1 MFIILNIYRRLRYGI
16 DGNGGDQSCP
26 SLPVRCDPD
35 SKVRTYDGTCNNLQ
49 FPEWGAI
56 SKPYQ
61 RFFRPMYE
69 DGRTSF
75 LVLLPFI
82 FSIVSKVLLFILRV
96 YCIHYYFYE
105 LLGISTPR
113 GATYDVNSGYRSRLP
128 NPRKIS
134 TVVFQSQGNGTEDN
148 RHTHMLMQFGQLIDH
163 ELTSTFKSGKRIL

>member
-82 FSIVSKVLLFILRV
+82 FSIVSINIYLEALLHTLLFLRT
-96 YCIHYYFYE
+96 CRHQH
-105 LLGISTPR
+105 STR
-113 GATYDVNSGYRSRLP
+113 RNL
-128 NPRKIS
+128 
-134 TVVFQSQGNGTEDN
+134 
-148 RHTHMLMQFGQLIDH
+148 
-163 ELTSTFKSGKRIL
+163 